1 MFLRVRA
8 SRERAQMVFHQAGK
22 AGPAFASHPFA
33 YPNRSRIQQEI
44 LASLHVRTIGEL
56 CAFVKC
62 SPFRFERRFRF
73 KSGC

>member
-22 AGPAFASHPFA
+22 AGPAFAGHPFA

-44 LASLHVRTIGEL
+44 LASLHVRN
-56 CAFVKC
+56 
-62 SPFRFERRFRF
+62 RRVMRICQVFPV
-73 KSGC
+73 SV